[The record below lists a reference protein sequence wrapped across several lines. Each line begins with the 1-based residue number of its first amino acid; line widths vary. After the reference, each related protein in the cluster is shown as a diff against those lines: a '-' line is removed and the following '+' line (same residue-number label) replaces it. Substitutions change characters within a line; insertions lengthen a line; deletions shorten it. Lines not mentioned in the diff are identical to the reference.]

1 MKKDTIKEIE
11 SFWHQEKQ
19 LSRKVKM
26 KITKHHVMNLITCGR
41 PFKFIIYRTHGYTQC
56 DITVQY
62 AMSVYMHEDLFG
74 TTVFF
79 SLMRLLLL
87 FLF

>member
-1 MKKDTIKEIE
+1 MKTDTIKEIE

-26 KITKHHVMNLITCGR
+26 RITKHHVMNLITCGR
-41 PFKFIIYRTHGYTQC
+41 QFQFIIYRTHGYTQC

-62 AMSVYMHEDLFG
+62 AMSVYVHEDLFG

-79 SLMRLLLL
+79 FSYADIIT